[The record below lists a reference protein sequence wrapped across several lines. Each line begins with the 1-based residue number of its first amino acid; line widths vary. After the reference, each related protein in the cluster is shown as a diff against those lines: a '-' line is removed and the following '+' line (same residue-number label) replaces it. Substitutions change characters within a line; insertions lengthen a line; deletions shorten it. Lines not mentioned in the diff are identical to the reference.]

1 MSVIELKPHLL
12 SYLETTPGFEDDN
25 GDWHEGSTS
34 WSKPFECHAVPAG
47 AANEITFADGSTFHY
62 SYIVGR
68 LDADCREF
76 KIGEDVK
83 LIIEGMERKFQVKGF
98 HRYQLQSKLWL

>member
-1 MSVIELKPHLL
+1 MAVIEFKPHLL
-12 SYLETTPGFEDDN
+12 SYLVVETGYEDDN
-25 GDWHEGSTS
+25 GDYHEGSTS
-34 WSKPFECHAVPAG
+34 WSDPIECHAVPAG
-47 AANEITFADGSTFHY
+47 AANEITFADGTTDHY
-62 SYIVGR
+62 SYVVGR

-83 LIIEGMERKFQVKGF
+83 LIINGMERKFQVKGF